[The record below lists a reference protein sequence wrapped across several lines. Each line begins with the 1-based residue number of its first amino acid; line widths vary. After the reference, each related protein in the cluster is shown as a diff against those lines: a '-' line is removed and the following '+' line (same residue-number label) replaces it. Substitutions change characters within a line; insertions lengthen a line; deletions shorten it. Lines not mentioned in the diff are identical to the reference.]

1 MDSVMEQPPVVEGQ
15 DETNDMYNLAADE
28 LASKEM
34 EAFLMSLEKN
44 DIGDVLKKDLKK
56 KLEVAT
62 TKLNDLFKQQQAI
75 SVEEEIDQAALD
87 RELTLQTAALGE
99 EKARGKADNM
109 RNLLLQ
115 KRVVSLNNQVEL
127 SEQKAKSVTLQW
139 LVLSFTNISSCQ
151 K

>member
-1 MDSVMEQPPVVEGQ
+1 MDSAMEQPPIAEGQ

-62 TKLNDLFKQQQAI
+62 TKLNDLFKQQQAM

-139 LVLSFTNISSCQ
+139 
-151 K
+151 

>member
-1 MDSVMEQPPVVEGQ
+1 MEQPPIAEGQ
-15 DETNDMYNLAADE
+15 DETNDTYNLAADE

-62 TKLNDLFKQQQAI
+62 TKLNDLFKQQQAM

-139 LVLSFTNISSCQ
+139 
-151 K
+151 

>member
-1 MDSVMEQPPVVEGQ
+1 MEQPPVVEGQ

-34 EAFLMSLEKN
+34 EEFLMSLDKN

-62 TKLNDLFKQQQAI
+62 TKLNDLFKQQQAM

-139 LVLSFTNISSCQ
+139 
-151 K
+151 

>member
-1 MDSVMEQPPVVEGQ
+1 MEQPPIAEGQ

-62 TKLNDLFKQQQAI
+62 TKLNDLFKQQQAM

-139 LVLSFTNISSCQ
+139 
-151 K
+151 

>member
-1 MDSVMEQPPVVEGQ
+1 MEQPPIAEGQ
-15 DETNDMYNLAADE
+15 DETNDMYNFAADE

-62 TKLNDLFKQQQAI
+62 TKLNDLFKQQQAM

-139 LVLSFTNISSCQ
+139 
-151 K
+151 